1 MHLFIRSLCVLA
13 GLICPLLASAANQTV
28 TFAPV
33 STVGLGVSPITLTAT
48 SNSGLTAFTYAT
60 TSATSICTVAGDKL
74 TVTGVGICALTAN
87 QAGDANFAAASA
99 TASVNV
105 VASQAT
111 VTLIAVQSRKTHGA
125 AGTYDVPI
133 DVAPVAGAVTV
144 EPRAVNAGHS
154 IVFQFSG
161 PVTSVRSVSAVDAFA
176 NTQAAS
182 LSVAAS
188 EVTVGFT
195 SVSDNN
201 SLRISLLGV
210 NDAVDQVISAGF
222 LVGDTNNSRSVN
234 ASDISGVKAR
244 SGQATTG
251 SNFRFDVNASGSI
264 NSSDISTAKAR
275 SGLVLPVPV
284 VRTAPTITSGAP
296 PNGIVGRAYSFTFA
310 ATGTAPIRWTVT
322 AGMLPA
328 GLTLNAN
335 SGVLSGTPNA
345 QGSPTFTVQA
355 ANGTLPNATSALTV
369 VVNPDT
375 FITSGAPP
383 VATVSFAYSHTFT
396 AAGLQP
402 ITWSVTAG
410 TLPAWAT
417 LNANTGVFS
426 GTPTS
431 AGNFSFTVTA
441 TSTVAAANQAVALT
455 VNPPVAPTITSGTP
469 LGIGSIN
476 QFYSFTFAATGTSPI
491 SWSLASGSLPPGLT
505 LSPTGVLSGTP
516 TTAGLSIF
524 SVQAANGVLPNAV
537 SANAAIKVT
546 TTDVST
552 DGVTLPNVSKFA
564 FIIPPERVM
573 PLLNGAGQE
582 VNAYPMNP
590 ARCATTPP
598 LTRSWQH
605 NIDLADYK
613 GKNAFDF
620 FEMPANQ
627 ALSYKFTVGIDDA
640 AGGFIYNDASNARVR
655 PTFISITQTPCNFD
669 VTKLEPGP
677 NRDPCFSTGINGQGV
692 NWANITTELPASYC
706 RLVKG
711 TTYYLNL
718 RFQDGRPVSE
728 GGSPT
733 TDSCTGVGNCGGI
746 IQIL

>member
-1 MHLFIRSLCVLA
+1 MHPFVRSFWLLA
-13 GLICPLLASAANQTV
+13 GLIFPLLALAANQTV

-33 STVGLGVSPITLTAT
+33 STVGLGVSPITLMATA
-48 SNSGLTAFTYAT
+48 SSGLTAFTYAT
-60 TSATSICTVAGDKL
+60 GSATSICTVAGDKL
-74 TVTGVGICALTAN
+74 TIVGVGICALTAS
-87 QAGDANFAAASA
+87 QAGDANFTAASA

-125 AGTYDVPI
+125 AGTYDVPV
-133 DVAPVAGAVTV
+133 DVAPVAGAITV
-144 EPRAVNAGHS
+144 EPRAIGAGHS

-161 PVTSVRSVSAVDAFA
+161 PVTFVRSVSAVDAFA

-195 SVSDNN
+195 GVSDNN

-210 NDAVDQVISAGF
+210 NDAVDQVVPVGF
-222 LVGDTNNSRSVN
+222 LVGDTNNTRSVN
-234 ASDISGVKAR
+234 SSDISGLKAR
-244 SGQATTG
+244 SGQVTTDA
-251 SNFRFDVNASGSI
+251 NFRFDVNANGSI
-264 NSSDISTAKAR
+264 NSSDISAVKAR

-296 PNGIVGRAYSFTFA
+296 PSGIVGRAYSFTFA
-310 ATGTAPIRWTVT
+310 AAGTAPISWTVA
-322 AGMLPA
+322 AGTLPA
-328 GLTLNAN
+328 GLMLNAN
-335 SGVLSGTPNA
+335 TGVLSGTPNA
-345 QGSPTFTVQA
+345 QGTFAFTVQA

-396 AAGLQP
+396 AGGLQP
-402 ITWSVTAG
+402 IIWSVTAG

-431 AGNFSFTVTA
+431 AGNFPFTVTA
-441 TSTVAAANQAVALT
+441 TSTVAAANQAVTLT

-476 QFYSFTFAATGTSPI
+476 QFYSFTFTATGTSPMT
-491 SWSLASGSLPPGLT
+491 WSLASGTLPTGLT
-505 LSPTGVLSGTP
+505 LSPSGVLSGTP
-516 TTAGLSIF
+516 TTAGLAIF

-537 SANAAIKVT
+537 SANTAIKVT

-582 VNAYPMNP
+582 VNAYPMDPN
-590 ARCATTPP
+590 RCATTPP

-620 FEMPANQ
+620 FDMPANQ
-627 ALSYKFTVGIDDA
+627 SLSYKFTVGIVDA
-640 AGGFIYNDASNARVR
+640 AGGFIYNDSANARVR

-669 VTKLEPGP
+669 VSKLVPGLD
-677 NRDPCFSTGINGQGV
+677 RDPCFSTGINGQGV

-718 RFQDGRPVSE
+718 RFQDGRPAMD

-733 TDSCTGVGNCGGI
+733 TDSCTGAGNCGGI

>member
-1 MHLFIRSLCVLA
+1 MHSLVRGWCVLV
-13 GLICPLLASAANQTV
+13 GLIYPLHALAADQTV
-28 TFAPV
+28 SFAPV

-48 SNSGLTAFTYAT
+48 ATSGLTAFTYAT

-74 TVTGVGICALTAN
+74 TVSGVGVCALTAN

-99 TASVNV
+99 TANVNV

-133 DVAPVAGAVTV
+133 DVAPVAGAITV
-144 EPRAVNAGHS
+144 EPRAIGAGHD

-161 PVTSVRSVSAVDAFA
+161 PVTFVRALSAVDAFA

-188 EVTVGFT
+188 EVTVRFANLT
-195 SVSDNN
+195 DNN

-210 NDAVDQVISAGF
+210 NDAVDQVVSVGF

-244 SGQATTG
+244 SGQTTTR

-275 SGLVLPVPV
+275 SGLALPAPI
-284 VRTAPTITSGAP
+284 VRTAPLITSGAP
-296 PNGIVGRAYSFTFA
+296 PSGIVGRAYNATFA

-322 AGMLPA
+322 AGTLPA

-335 SGVLSGTPNA
+335 TGVLSGTPNA
-345 QGSPTFTVQA
+345 QGSFAFTLQA
-355 ANGTLPNATSALTV
+355 ANGTLPNATSAQTV

-375 FITSGAPP
+375 FITSGAPA

-396 AAGLQP
+396 AGGLQP
-402 ITWSVTAG
+402 ITFAVTAG

-417 LNANTGVFS
+417 LNAATGMLS

-431 AGNFSFTVTA
+431 TGNFSFTVTA
-441 TSTVAAANQAVALT
+441 MSSVAAASQAVVLT
-455 VNPPVAPTITSGTP
+455 VNPPVAPTISSGTP

-476 QFYSFTFAATGTSPI
+476 QFYSFTFAATGTSPF
-491 SWSLASGSLPPGLT
+491 SFSQAAGTLPPGLT
-505 LSPTGVLSGTP
+505 LSPAGVLSGTP
-516 TTAGLSIF
+516 TTAGLAIF

-537 SANAAIKVT
+537 TADFAVKVT
-546 TTDVST
+546 ISDVST
-552 DGVTLPNVSKFA
+552 DGVTLPNVSKIGFVV
-564 FIIPPERVM
+564 PPERIF
-573 PLLNGAGQE
+573 PLINGAGYE
-582 VNAYPMNP
+582 VNAYSMDPT
-590 ARCATTPP
+590 RCATTPP

-605 NIDLADYK
+605 NIDLADYR

-620 FEMPANQ
+620 FDMPANES
-627 ALSYKFTVGIDDA
+627 LSYKFTVGIVDA
-640 AGGFIYNDASNARVR
+640 SGGFIYNDAANARVR
-655 PTFISITQTPCNFD
+655 PTFLSITTAPCDFNVSKLVVGPGRDACYQTG
-669 VTKLEPGP
+669 V
-677 NRDPCFSTGINGQGV
+677 NGSSI
-692 NWANITTELPASYC
+692 NWANITGSLPAAYC

-711 TTYYLNL
+711 QTYYINL
-718 RFQDGRPVSE
+718 RFQDARPTDE

-746 IQIL
+746 FQVL

>member
-1 MHLFIRSLCVLA
+1 MHSFVRSFWFLA
-13 GLICPLLASAANQTV
+13 GLICPLLALAANQTV

-33 STVGLGVSPITLTAT
+33 STVGLGVSPITLMATA
-48 SNSGLTAFTYAT
+48 SSGLTAFTYAT
-60 TSATSICTVAGDKL
+60 GSATSICTVAGDKL
-74 TVTGVGICALTAN
+74 TIVGVGSCALTAS
-87 QAGDANFAAASA
+87 QAGDANFTAASA

-133 DVAPVAGAVTV
+133 DLAPVAGAITV
-144 EPRAVNAGHS
+144 EPRAIGAGHN

-161 PVTSVRSVSAVDAFA
+161 PVTFVRSVSAVDAFA
-176 NTQAAS
+176 NTQAGS
-182 LSVAAS
+182 LTVTGS
-188 EVTVGFT
+188 EVAVTFANVT
-195 SVSDNN
+195 DNN
-201 SLRISLLGV
+201 SLKISLLGV
-210 NDAVDQVISAGF
+210 NNAVDQVVSVGF
-222 LVGDTNNSRSVN
+222 LLGDTNNSRSVN
-234 ASDISGVKAR
+234 SSDISGLKAR
-244 SGQATTG
+244 SGQPTTDA
-251 SNFRFDVNASGSI
+251 NFRFDVNANGSI
-264 NSSDISTAKAR
+264 NSSDISAVKAR
-275 SGLVLPVPV
+275 SGLVLPVPI

-310 ATGTAPIRWTVT
+310 ATGTAPISWTVA
-322 AGMLPA
+322 AGTLPA
-328 GLTLNAN
+328 GLMLNAN
-335 SGVLSGTPNA
+335 TGVLSGTPNTP
-345 QGSPTFTVQA
+345 GSFAFTVQA

-369 VVNPDT
+369 VANPDT

-402 ITWSVTAG
+402 ITFSVTAG

-417 LNANTGVFS
+417 LNANTGVLS

-441 TSTVAAANQAVALT
+441 MSTVAAANQAVTLT

-469 LGIGSIN
+469 LGVGSIN
-476 QFYSFTFAATGTSPI
+476 QFYSFTFTATGTTPM

-505 LSPTGVLSGTP
+505 LSPAGVLSGTP
-516 TTAGLSIF
+516 STAGLAIF

-537 SANAAIKVT
+537 SANTAIKVT

-564 FIIPPERVM
+564 FVIPPERVM

-582 VNAYPMNP
+582 VNAYPMDP
-590 ARCATTPP
+590 SRCATTPP

-620 FEMPANQ
+620 FDMPANQ
-627 ALSYKFTVGIDDA
+627 SLSYKFTVGIVDA
-640 AGGFIYNDASNARVR
+640 SGGFIYNDGANARVR
-655 PTFISITQTPCNFD
+655 PTFISITETPCNFD

-733 TDSCTGVGNCGGI
+733 SDSCTGAGNCGGI